1 MRCEVIQIMKRNEEI
16 T

>member
-1 MRCEVIQIMKRNEEI
+1 MKRNEEI